1 MDNSKNGKVETPVE
15 IWNSL
20 VGKELTDI
28 DIEEYVERLKVARE
42 NKKRGKR
49 DRSAKILTADN
60 KISVYNVDECTSED
74 SEGEQDS
81 DNRGSEDSV
90 GEQGSDNR
98 GSGHTKKSTDKDV
111 KVKGTNVKEDVAV
124 KIGALVFF
132 GIFGVVQLLLI
143 IDWLIKGCLFDTLAM
158 HLLPVIIVVCLFVV
172 TSFIDLISNRVKKKG
187 QANKEDVI
195 KGYNR
200 YNKNKKGG
208 K

>member
-74 SEGEQDS
+74 SVGEQDS
-81 DNRGSEDSV
+81 DNRGSEHSIS
-90 GEQGSDNR
+90 EQGSDNR
-98 GSGHTKKSTDKDV
+98 GSEHTEKSTDKDV

-187 QANKEDVI
+187 QANKEDI